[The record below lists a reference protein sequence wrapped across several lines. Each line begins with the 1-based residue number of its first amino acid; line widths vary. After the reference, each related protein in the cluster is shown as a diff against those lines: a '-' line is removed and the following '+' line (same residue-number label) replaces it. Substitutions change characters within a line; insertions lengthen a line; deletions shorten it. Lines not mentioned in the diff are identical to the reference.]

1 MSNTITIEL
10 CAEDRA
16 RLDKIIEGLSNL
28 TAPAITI
35 VPQKVE
41 APVEETT
48 VPQEATETHTDEN
61 VTSAEEV
68 ASQPEPVEDIPTQ
81 MKPLVTHDM
90 IRQKVT
96 QLMASGDPQ
105 KKDATR
111 NIVKAYANNV
121 TSLPQDKWPE
131 IWEKLT
137 ALEG

>member
-1 MSNTITIEL
+1 MSNIIEFRL
-10 CAEDRA
+10 CDEDRA

-28 TAPAITI
+28 TAPAT
-35 VPQKVE
+35 VTMKVE
-41 APVEETT
+41 APAKETT
-48 VPQEATETHTDEN
+48 IPQEAAETHTDEN
-61 VTSAEEV
+61 VTPAEEV
-68 ASQPEPVEDIPTQ
+68 VPQPEPVEESPTQ

-111 NIVKAYANNV
+111 CIVKAYANNV

>member
-28 TAPAITI
+28 TAPITMT
-35 VPQKVE
+35 QKVE
-41 APVEETT
+41 APAEEPP
-48 VPQEATETHTDEN
+48 VAQEATETHTDEN
-61 VTSAEEV
+61 VTPAEEV
-68 ASQPEPVEDIPTQ
+68 TPQPEPVDDIPTQ

-111 NIVKAYANNV
+111 NIVKSYANNV

-131 IWEKLT
+131 IWDKLT

>member
-16 RLDKIIEGLSNL
+16 RLDKIIEGLSNI
-28 TAPAITI
+28 TAPNTTI
-35 VPQKVE
+35 MTQKVE
-41 APVEETT
+41 ELTEKPPVA
-48 VPQEATETHTDEN
+48 QEIPETHTDDN
-61 VTSAEEV
+61 AAPAEEV
-68 ASQPEPVEDIPTQ
+68 APQPEPVEETPTQ

-96 QLMASGDPQ
+96 KLMASGDPQ

-121 TSLPQDKWPE
+121 TNLPEDKWPE

>member
-35 VPQKVE
+35 VTQKVE
-41 APVEETT
+41 APAEETT

-131 IWEKLT
+131 IWDKLT